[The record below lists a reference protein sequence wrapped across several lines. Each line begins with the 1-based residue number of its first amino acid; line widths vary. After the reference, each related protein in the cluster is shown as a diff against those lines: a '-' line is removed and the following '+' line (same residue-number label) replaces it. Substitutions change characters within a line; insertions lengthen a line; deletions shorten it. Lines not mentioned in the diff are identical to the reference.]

1 MISVR
6 RQDEFAILTL
16 NRPDALNALNRD
28 TLRELDR
35 LLTQIEASDARCVIV
50 EGAGE
55 KAFCAGADIKELR
68 DRNLSEFYEGTIFG
82 QKVFSR
88 LATLRQPSI
97 AVVKGVALGGG
108 CELALA
114 CTFRLAAAAARFGL
128 PEIKLGLVPGFGG
141 TQRLARLV
149 GVSVA
154 LEIMMTG
161 RFVGAEEAGRIGL
174 VNRVLADGDS
184 LLSQA
189 IAFGGQFTKWS
200 LSTQRLI
207 REASSRGSEMS
218 LNDSLEFEAQL
229 STLSFQSNDGREGL
243 AAFVEKRAPR
253 ISDC

>member
-1 MISVR
+1 MISLS
-6 RQDEFAILTL
+6 RQDEFAVLTL
-16 NRPDALNALNRD
+16 DRPSVLNALNRD
-28 TLRELDR
+28 TIRLLDR
-35 LLTQIEASDARCVIV
+35 LLTEIEASDARCVIL

-55 KAFCAGADIKELR
+55 KAFCAGADIKELGHQ
-68 DRNLSEFYEGTIFG
+68 NLSQFYDGTILG
-82 QKVFSR
+82 QRVFSR

-97 AVVKGVALGGG
+97 ALVKGVALGGG

-114 CTFRLAAAAARFGL
+114 CTYRLATAAARFGL

-149 GVSVA
+149 GVSYA

-174 VNRVLADGDS
+174 VNRVLPEGEPP
-184 LLSQA
+184 LSQA
-189 IAFGGQFTKWS
+189 IAFGRHFTKWS

-207 REASSRGSEMS
+207 REAATRGTEMS
-218 LNDSLEFEAQL
+218 LSDGLEFEAQL

>member
-1 MISVR
+1 MISLS
-6 RQDEFAILTL
+6 RQDEFAVLTL
-16 NRPDALNALNRD
+16 DRPSVLNALNRD
-28 TLRELDR
+28 TIRQLDR
-35 LLTQIEASDARCVIV
+35 LLTEIEASDARCVIL

-55 KAFCAGADIKELR
+55 KAFCAGADIKELGHQ
-68 DRNLSEFYEGTIFG
+68 NLSQFYDGTILG
-82 QKVFSR
+82 QRVFSR

-97 AVVKGVALGGG
+97 ALVKGVALGGG

-114 CTFRLAAAAARFGL
+114 CTYRLATAAARFGL

-149 GVSVA
+149 GVSFA
-154 LEIMMTG
+154 LELMMTG

-174 VNRVLADGDS
+174 VNRVLPEGEPP
-184 LLSQA
+184 LSQA
-189 IAFGGQFTKWS
+189 IAFGRQFTKWS

-207 REASSRGSEMS
+207 REAATRGTEMS
-218 LNDSLEFEAQL
+218 LSDGLEFEAQL

>member
-1 MISVR
+1 MISIS

-16 NRPDALNALNRD
+16 DRPGVLNALNRD
-28 TLRELDR
+28 MLRELDR
-35 LLTQIEASDARCVIV
+35 LLTEIEASDARCVIV

-55 KAFCAGADIKELR
+55 KAFCAGADIKELGH
-68 DRNLSEFYEGTIFG
+68 RNLSQVYEGTMLG
-82 QKVFSR
+82 QKVFSH

-114 CTFRLAAAAARFGL
+114 CTFRLATAAARFGL

-149 GVSVA
+149 GVSFA

-161 RFVGAEEAGRIGL
+161 RFVDAEEAGRIGL
-174 VNRVLADGDS
+174 VNRVLADGEPP
-184 LLSQA
+184 LSQA
-189 IAFGGQFTKWS
+189 VAFGRQFTKWS

-207 REASSRGSEMS
+207 REATTRGLEMS

-243 AAFVEKRAPR
+243 AAFLEKRAPR